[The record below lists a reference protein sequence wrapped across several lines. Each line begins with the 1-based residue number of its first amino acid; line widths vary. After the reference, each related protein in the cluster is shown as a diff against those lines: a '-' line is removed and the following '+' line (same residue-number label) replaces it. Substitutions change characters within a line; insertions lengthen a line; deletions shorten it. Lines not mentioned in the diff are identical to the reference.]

1 TGGDG
6 YWEITTLPAS
16 TEDAKR
22 LYCKNGG
29 YFLRIRSDAVVDGI
43 REKSDPHSK
52 LKLQLQATSV
62 GEVVIKGLYANRYLA
77 MNRDGRLF
85 GRRATE
91 ECYFLERL
99 ESNNYNTYSSKK
111 YPHMYVALKRSGH
124 HKPGNKTS
132 PGQKAIL
139 FLPIVLS
146 MFHQPGQRQQ

>member
-1 TGGDG
+1 MATG
-6 YWEITTLPAS
+6 EITTLPPS
-16 TEDAKR
+16 TEDGGAGGLTPGAFKEPKR

-29 YFLRIRSDAVVDGI
+29 YFLRIRSDGTVDGI
-43 REKSDPHSK
+43 REKSDPHI
-52 LKLQLQATSV
+52 KLQLQATSV

-85 GRRATE
+85 GVRRATD

-124 HKPGNKTS
+124 HKSGNKTS

-139 FLPIVLS
+139 FLPMS
-146 MFHQPGQRQQ
+146 AKS